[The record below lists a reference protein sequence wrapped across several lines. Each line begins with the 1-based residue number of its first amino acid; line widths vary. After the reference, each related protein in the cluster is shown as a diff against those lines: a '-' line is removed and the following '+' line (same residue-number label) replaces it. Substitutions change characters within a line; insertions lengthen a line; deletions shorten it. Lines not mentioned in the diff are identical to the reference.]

1 MKIKIIKNLKEFI
14 EKSLE
19 KNNSIQEL
27 EILYKL
33 SLKLQK

>member
-1 MKIKIIKNLKEFI
+1 MKIKIIKNLKQFI